1 VDRPPS
7 AFSVAASS
15 FLPATQ
21 GQRSTDAMAR
31 LGYPQVKKELDFI
44 LSAESP
50 TGAVDNR
57 ASRTWFSREAQQ
69 GHWVFEL
76 VDE

>member
-1 VDRPPS
+1 
-7 AFSVAASS
+7 
-15 FLPATQ
+15 
-21 GQRSTDAMAR
+21 MAR
-31 LGYPQVKKELDFI
+31 LVYPQVKKELDFI

-50 TGAVDNR
+50 TGAGDNR